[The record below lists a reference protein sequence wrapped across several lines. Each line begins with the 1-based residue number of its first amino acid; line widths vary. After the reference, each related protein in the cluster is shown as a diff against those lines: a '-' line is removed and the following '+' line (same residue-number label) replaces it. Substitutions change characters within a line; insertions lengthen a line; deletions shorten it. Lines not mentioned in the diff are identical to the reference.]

1 MATQVVVYRGPAP
14 SIEFQVGARAVRF
27 ERDVPLPVED
37 EEFVKRLLA
46 LNTVNDSVTDK
57 DGKESVV
64 QRRHTLEEAAL
75 YGTQVFELAGMTKP
89 AKPVAEGVGA

>member
-1 MATQVVVYRGPAP
+1 MATQQVVYRGPAP

-27 ERDVPLPVED
+27 ERDVPQPVED

-46 LNTVNDSVTDK
+46 LNTVNDAVNK
-57 DGKESVV
+57 DGVETVV

-75 YGTQVFELAGMTKP
+75 YGTQIFELAGGSKP
-89 AKPVAEGVGA
+89 EKPVAEGVGA

>member
-1 MATQVVVYRGPAP
+1 MATQQVVYRGPAP

-27 ERDVPLPVED
+27 ERDVPQPVED

-46 LNTVNDSVTDK
+46 LNTVNDAVNK
-57 DGKESVV
+57 DGVETVV

-75 YGTQVFELAGMTKP
+75 YGTQVFELAGVSKP